1 MTQIKRVVI
10 NASPLI
16 ILFRSHLDRL
26 LPGLFD
32 EIYITEAVWSE
43 VTRGGHMGAAVPGL
57 TMLSG

>member
-1 MTQIKRVVI
+1 MRIKQVVI

-32 EIYITEAVWSE
+32 EIYITEAV
-43 VTRGGHMGAAVPGL
+43 
-57 TMLSG
+57 